1 MRSRRAGFTLLEL
14 VMALGV
20 FAFAVIGLMMA
31 LEATVDGARL
41 TQQSSE
47 VRNGLENRLAR
58 LSVGRLRPFTDE
70 ETIGGVTFF
79 EKVDREEVETG
90 ENVVLPGFWRIRV
103 VARWEDPSGPQEWEV
118 SHLVY
123 RSTE

>member
-14 VMALGV
+14 LIALGI

-31 LEATVDGARL
+31 LEQTVDAARF
-41 TQQSSE
+41 TQKDAA
-47 VRNGLENRLAR
+47 VRNGIENRLAR
-58 LSVGRLRPFTDE
+58 LSVGRLRPLTNE
-70 ETIGGVTFF
+70 EEIGGVTFL
-79 EKVDREEVETG
+79 EKVDREEIQNED
-90 ENVVLPGFWRIRV
+90 NVDLPGFWRIRV
-103 VARWEDPSGPQEWEV
+103 TARWEDPSGPQEWEA